1 MNFDFSGKVA
11 LVTGASSGIGEATA
25 RAISLLGGNVMIS
38 GRNIDKLVALKNA
51 LQENSGK
58 TELLNGD
65 ISNGGFR
72 EKLVEQTLKSFNR
85 LDILVNSAGII
96 NMDNIVTCTLEK
108 YDRMM
113 DVNLR
118 SIFHLIQLSIPH
130 LEKTRGNIVNISSV
144 AGTRSFPGVFSY
156 CISKAGLDQ
165 LTRCAALDL
174 ASKGI
179 RVNAVNP
186 GVVVT
191 KLHLNSGMKDPDYA
205 RFLEHSKTTHPIGRV
220 GGAEEVADLI
230 VFLASDK
237 AGWITGATHNID
249 GGRAQT
255 CAR

>member
-1 MNFDFSGKVA
+1 MNLDFSGKVA
-11 LVTGASSGIGEATA
+11 LVTGASSGIGEAA
-25 RAISLLGGNVMIS
+25 AKAISSLGGNVMIT
-38 GRNIDKLVALKNA
+38 GRNPDKLAALKNV
-51 LQENSGK
+51 LEGNSGK
-58 TELLNGD
+58 TELLTGD
-65 ISNGGFR
+65 ISDGNFR
-72 EKLVEQTLKSFNR
+72 KKLVEQTLKSFSR

-96 NMDNIVTCTLEK
+96 NMDSIVSCTLEK
-108 YDRMM
+108 YDHMM

-118 SIFHLIQLSIPH
+118 SIFHLIQLSIPY
-130 LEKTRGNIVNISSV
+130 LEKTKGNIINVSSV
-144 AGTRSFPGVFSY
+144 AGTRSFPGILSY

-174 ASKGI
+174 APKGI

-220 GGAEEVADLI
+220 GEAKEVADLI
-230 VFLASDK
+230 VFLASEK